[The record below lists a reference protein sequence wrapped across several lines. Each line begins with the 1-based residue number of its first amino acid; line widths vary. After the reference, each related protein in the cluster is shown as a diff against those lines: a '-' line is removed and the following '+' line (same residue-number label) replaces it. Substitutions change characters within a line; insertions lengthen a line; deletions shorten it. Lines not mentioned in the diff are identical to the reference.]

1 MKKLL
6 ITSAISTAILMGTIP
21 VSIPGLSQTQEI
33 DAAQLSKGIG
43 GRTYINSNGSILV
56 TKIQL
61 PSSMSVS
68 NGTAYIYSGFTGS
81 KEADIGLQYSSTYNV
96 WKPTMKVGAN
106 NQETYIEGKNDFT
119 YTKGFKPGSTVQMTI
134 YKNLN
139 GHTRATFWGT
149 NNVGYTGRIITEI
162 QNSNIGSVTKWKLL
176 STVAV
181 TDDIYRKDI
190 RANFSTRFT
199 DITLD
204 SRAVTPVIDTQDFT
218 SIQVSG
224 NTVNMQVLKTTN

>member
-1 MKKLL
+1 
-6 ITSAISTAILMGTIP
+6 
-21 VSIPGLSQTQEI
+21 
-33 DAAQLSKGIG
+33 
-43 GRTYINSNGSILV
+43 
-56 TKIQL
+56 
-61 PSSMSVS
+61 MSVS
-68 NGTAYIYSGFTGS
+68 KGAAYIYSGFTGS
-81 KEADIGLQYSSTYNV
+81 KEADIGLQYSPTYNV
-96 WKPTMKVGAN
+96 WKPTMKVGTN
-106 NQETYIEGKNDFT
+106 NQETYIEEHSNFT

-162 QNSNIGSVTKWKLL
+162 QNSNIISVTKWKLL

-204 SRAVTPVIDTQDFT
+204 NRAVTLVIDTQDFT

-224 NTVNMQVLKTTN
+224 NTVNMQVLKTMN

>member
-1 MKKLL
+1 M
-6 ITSAISTAILMGTIP
+6 
-21 VSIPGLSQTQEI
+21 SI
-33 DAAQLSKGIG
+33 
-43 GRTYINSNGSILV
+43 
-56 TKIQL
+56 
-61 PSSMSVS
+61 
-68 NGTAYIYSGFTGS
+68 F
-81 KEADIGLQYSSTYNV
+81 
-96 WKPTMKVGAN
+96 
-106 NQETYIEGKNDFT
+106 
-119 YTKGFKPGSTVQMTI
+119 
-134 YKNLN
+134 KNLN

-204 SRAVTPVIDTQDFT
+204 SRAVTPVIDTQDIT

>member
-6 ITSAISTAILMGTIP
+6 ITSAISSAILMGTFP

-33 DAAQLSKGIG
+33 EAVQLPKGIG

-56 TKIQL
+56 TKIKL
-61 PSSMSVS
+61 PDTISVS

-119 YTKGFKPGSTVQMTI
+119 YTKGFKPGSIVQMTI

-162 QNSNIGSVTKWKLL
+162 QNSNIGTVKSWKLL
-176 STVAV
+176 ATVAV
-181 TDDIYRKDI
+181 TDDIYKKDI
-190 RANFSTRFT
+190 RANFSTSFSN
-199 DITLD
+199 ITLD
-204 SRAVTPVIDTQDFT
+204 NRTVMPVINAEDFAE
-218 SIQVSG
+218 IKVSG
-224 NTVNMQVLKTTN
+224 NTVVMEVKKTTN